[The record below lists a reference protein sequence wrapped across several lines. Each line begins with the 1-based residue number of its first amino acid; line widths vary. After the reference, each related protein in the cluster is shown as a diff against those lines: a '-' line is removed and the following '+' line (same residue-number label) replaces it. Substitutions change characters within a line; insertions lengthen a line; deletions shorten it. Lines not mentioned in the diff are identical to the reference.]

1 MKLTELL
8 LRLNRLKNIPRTGW
22 LFCDI
27 STMDVEDV
35 AQHSFEVVSI
45 TMFLA
50 DELMKE
56 GKKVNR
62 ERAIS
67 MAILHD
73 WAESEVADF
82 PYTAKKY
89 LKPARAKERMEHDAL
104 VDLLKDLPEKEGYL
118 KLWEEYR
125 EEKTAESK
133 LVHAA
138 DLLSIMVQGIKYRE
152 RGIKSR
158 GLNELWRAVKE
169 DLKPYAEEFKIV
181 GELIKELNSSFTSP
195 SSF

>member
-1 MKLTELL
+1 
-8 LRLNRLKNIPRTGW
+8 I
-22 LFCDI
+22 FCTI
-27 STMDVEDV
+27 SNVDVEDV
-35 AQHSFEVVSI
+35 AQHSFEVATI
-45 TMFLA
+45 TMFLT
-50 DELMKE
+50 DELMKK

-67 MAILHD
+67 MALLHD

-89 LKPARAKERMEHDAL
+89 LKPAGAKERMEHNAL
-104 VDLLKDLPEKEGYL
+104 VDLLKDLPEKNKYL
-118 KLWEEYR
+118 EIWEEYR
-125 EEKTAESK
+125 DGKTAESK

-138 DLLSIMVQGIKYRE
+138 DFLSIMVQGIEYRE
-152 RGIKSR
+152 RGIKSKE
-158 GLNELWRAVKE
+158 LNELWRAVEE

-181 GELIKELNSSFTSP
+181 GELIKELNSTFSSP

>member
-22 LFCDI
+22 LFCNI
-27 STMDVEDV
+27 SKADVEDV
-35 AQHSFEVVSI
+35 AQHSFEVATI
-45 TMFLA
+45 TMFLV
-50 DELMKE
+50 DELTRE

-67 MAILHD
+67 MAIMHD

-89 LKPARAKERMEHDAL
+89 LKPVEAKEQMEQSAL
-104 VDLLKDLPEKEGYL
+104 LDLLKDLPRKDDYL
-118 KLWEEYR
+118 KLWLEYK
-125 EEKTAESK
+125 EGKTAESR

-138 DLLSIMVQGIKYRE
+138 DFLSIMIQGLKYRE
-152 RGIKSR
+152 RSAVSKELS
-158 GLNELWRAVKE
+158 ELWRTVKK
-169 DLKPYAEEFKIV
+169 DLKPYAKEFKIV
-181 GELIKELNSSFTSP
+181 GELIKELTSA
-195 SSF
+195 FI